1 MVAYA
6 FRDICRPSQVGASDD
21 ERFRAPFIMHLNDEE
36 LSKCYKS
43 EIKGTFLI
51 LSSREKRTIPSLFRM
66 LRDLSAKTMRLSISL
81 SLRRET
87 ACLRVDVWNAL

>member
-6 FRDICRPSQVGASDD
+6 FRNVCRPPSVGAADG

-51 LSSREKRTIPSLFRM
+51 LSSREKRTISKPFSMFW
-66 LRDLSAKTMRLSISL
+66 DLLAEPVRFSIL
-81 SLRRET
+81 VSLRCEVT
-87 ACLRVDVWNAL
+87 CLHVDVWNAL